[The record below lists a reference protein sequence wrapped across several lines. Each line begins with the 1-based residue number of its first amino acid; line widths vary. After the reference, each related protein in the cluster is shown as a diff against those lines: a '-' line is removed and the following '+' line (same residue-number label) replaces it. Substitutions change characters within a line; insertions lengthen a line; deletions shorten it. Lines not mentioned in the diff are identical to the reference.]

1 MRRLLRD
8 RGNYSG
14 DEAMSALPEIA
25 SLKLP
30 PQNLEA
36 EQSVLGGIL
45 LDNEAIGRVVEAIKV
60 DDFYREAHRKIFTA
74 VLDLWQ
80 RNEPADL
87 VTITSQLKTKGE
99 LEEVGGAAYLAS
111 LVDRVPT
118 AANATSYARIV
129 RDRSVLRCLIEGAT
143 EIVERGYREQ
153 GNVDEF
159 VDSAEKIIFEVS
171 QRRVRQGFVGVK
183 DIVKDS
189 FRAIEQLYERREL
202 ITGVTTGYRELDR
215 MTCGLQRSDLVI
227 IAGRPSMGKT
237 AFALNIVENASI
249 EAGVVSAVFSL
260 EMSKEQLVQRLLC
273 SRGEV
278 DASKLRGGFLAESD
292 WPKLT
297 RAAGLLAEAPI
308 FIDDT
313 PALNV
318 LEMRA
323 KARRLQMEHN
333 LGLIVVDYLQ
343 LMRGVGKIESRERE
357 ISDISR
363 SLKALAKELKVP
375 VIALSQLNRGLE
387 SRQDKRPQL
396 SDLRESGAIEQDADV
411 IMFIYRDEMYN
422 RESPDA
428 GKAEIIIGKQRNG
441 PTGKIQL
448 AFRSSLT
455 RFDDLA
461 HGADE
466 YVAPQMMPQPDDMPV
481 F

>member
-1 MRRLLRD
+1 
-8 RGNYSG
+8 
-14 DEAMSALPEIA
+14 MSTLPDVA
-25 SLKLP
+25 HLKLP
-30 PQNLEA
+30 PQNLDA
-36 EQSVLGGIL
+36 EQSVLGSMLI
-45 LDNEAIGRVVEAIKV
+45 DNEAIGRVVEAMKE
-60 DDFYREAHRKIFTA
+60 DDFYREAHRKIFA
-74 VLDLWQ
+74 GIVELWQ
-80 RNEPADL
+80 RSEPADL
-87 VTITSQLKTKGE
+87 VTITSLLKSKGT
-99 LEEVGGAAYLAS
+99 LEEVGGATYLAS

-118 AANATSYARIV
+118 AANVTSYARIV
-129 RDRSVLRCLIEGAT
+129 REKSVLRCLIDGAT

-153 GNVDEF
+153 GNVDEY
-159 VDSAEKIIFEVS
+159 VDSAEKIIFEVA
-171 QRRVRQGFVGVK
+171 QRRIRQGFIGVK

-202 ITGVTTGYRELDR
+202 ITGVTTGYREIDR
-215 MTCGLQRSDLVI
+215 MTCGLQRSDLIVV
-227 IAGRPSMGKT
+227 AGRPSMGKT
-237 AFALNIVENASI
+237 AFALNIVENAAI
-249 EAGVVSAVFSL
+249 EAGVVCGVFSL
-260 EMSKEQLVQRLLC
+260 EMSKEQLVQRMLC
-273 SRGEV
+273 SRAEV

-292 WPKLT
+292 WPRLT

-308 FIDDT
+308 YIDDT

-323 KARRLQMEHN
+323 KARRLQLEHD

-343 LMRGVGKIESRERE
+343 LMRGVGRIESRERE

-375 VIALSQLNRGLE
+375 IIALSQLNRGVE
-387 SRQDKRPQL
+387 ARQDKRPQL

-422 RESPDA
+422 RESADA

-441 PTGKIQL
+441 PTGKAML

-461 HGADE
+461 ARGADD
-466 YVAPQMMPQPDDMPV
+466 YVAPQSLPQPEDVPV